1 MLLNEPTLVSF
12 NRIIFTTSLYF
23 SLWVNTSVPAFVRP
37 SFALTSIRITS
48 PLFCV
53 TKSISILKLSF
64 HSYIS
69 LVIFLLNSIFTPY
82 KFRTFFSYIT
92 GFSKRIF
99 NKYKGFSK
107 RTFKQTTG
115 FSKRKQDSR
124 YIFNHVRIIL
134 IKC

>member
-53 TKSISILKLSF
+53 TKSIFILKLSF
-64 HSYIS
+64 HSCIS
-69 LVIFLLNSIFTPY
+69 LVIFLLNSISPLTNFELSFPMLWD
-82 KFRTFFSYIT
+82 FLSVFSTNIRDFLSELSIKLRDFPSENNIL
-92 GFSKRIF
+92 GIF
-99 NKYKGFSK
+99 
-107 RTFKQTTG
+107 
-115 FSKRKQDSR
+115 
-124 YIFNHVRIIL
+124 L
-134 IKC
+134 IM

>member
-53 TKSISILKLSF
+53 TKSIFILKFSF
-64 HSYIS
+64 HSCIS
-69 LVIFLLNSIFTPY
+69 LVIFLLNSISPLTNFELSFPMLWD
-82 KFRTFFSYIT
+82 FLSVFSTNIRDFLSELSNKLRDFPSENKIL
-92 GFSKRIF
+92 GIF
-99 NKYKGFSK
+99 
-107 RTFKQTTG
+107 
-115 FSKRKQDSR
+115 
-124 YIFNHVRIIL
+124 L
-134 IKC
+134 IM

>member
-53 TKSISILKLSF
+53 TKSIFILKFSF
-64 HSYIS
+64 HSCIS
-69 LVIFLLNSIFTPY
+69 IVIFLLNSISPPY
-82 KFRTFFSYIT
+82 KFRTFFSYFM
-92 GFSKRIF
+92 GFSKRIL
-99 NKYKGFSK
+99 NKYQGFSK
-107 RTFKQTTG
+107 RTFYQTTG

-124 YIFNHVRIIL
+124 CIFNHV
-134 IKC
+134 KHNKY